1 MINFSDIEDAF
12 FYVSSDQP
20 FMNHAVLN
28 KKTGKT
34 FYSSELSGEDDFP
47 EDIDSDD
54 YIEIPHK
61 NDLDLGRNLVFEFV
75 SRYIPENLD
84 EVYAYFQRKGAY
96 SRYKYLLEK
105 LNLLDTWYAFEDQKT
120 KSVLLEWC
128 RKNGLEVK

>member
-28 KKTGKT
+28 KKTEKI
-34 FYSSELSGEDDFP
+34 FYSSEFSGEDDFP
-47 EDIDSDD
+47 EDVESDD

-75 SRYIPENLD
+75 SRYIPEKQD
-84 EVYAYFQRKGAY
+84 QVYDFFRRKGAY
-96 SRYKYLLEK
+96 PRYKSLLEK
-105 LNLLDTWYAFEDQKT
+105 LNLLDTWHEFEDQRT

-128 RKNGLEVK
+128 HENGIDVE